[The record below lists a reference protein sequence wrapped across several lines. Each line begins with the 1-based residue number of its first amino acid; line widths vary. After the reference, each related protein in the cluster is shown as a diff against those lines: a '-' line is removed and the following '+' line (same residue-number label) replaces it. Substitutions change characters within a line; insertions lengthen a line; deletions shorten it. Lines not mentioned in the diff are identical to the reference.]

1 MPVNPI
7 PEGYHSVTPYL
18 IVKGAAEA
26 IEFYKTAFGATE
38 LMRFEGPG
46 GTIAHAEI
54 KIGNSPVM
62 LGEECPAWG
71 AVAPQAG
78 GTTPVGIM
86 IYVENADAMF
96 AEAVEAGAT
105 VKKPLQDQFY
115 GDRSGSVIDPF
126 GHRWTI
132 STHIEDV
139 PPEAMGQRHDEF
151 MKKMAEGKPG

>member
-115 GDRSGSVIDPF
+115 GDRSGTITDPW
-126 GHRWTI
+126 GHQWTI

-139 PPEAMGQRHDEF
+139 SAEEMQRRMEAMRKQ
-151 MKKMAEGKPG
+151 AA